1 LTRSTASDFH
11 PQQSSPFETSFS
23 AREGAGEAFETL
35 CRLHRITADGDLNLD
50 HKILSILKLG
60 CEAFELPIALV
71 SHIVGQR
78 YTVEYACSPNNE
90 ILPGTEFEL
99 GATYCT
105 HTLNANQPLSFDHAG
120 ESRIASHPCY
130 QNFALESYIG
140 TPLIVDGER
149 FGTLNF
155 SGPDIHSTPFSSSD
169 HELMRLFSQW
179 IGYEITRQNAEKL
192 SIQQRDLLSSMSQ
205 LARIGSWRLD
215 LKNEK
220 VYWSEMT
227 REIHEVDSDYEPD
240 LATAITFYKEGE
252 SRDRIQALVQ
262 SALDTGAQWNEK
274 LKIVTAKGKEI
285 WVSAMGR
292 PEFYEGECIAIFG
305 TFQDID
311 EQVQVNLQLRLAK
324 EQAEAG
330 TRARSEFL
338 ANMSHEIRTPMNGV
352 VGMLQTLESGD
363 LDSQQRRQIEVAK
376 SSADALLGILNDI
389 LDFSKVEAGKLSL
402 ESLDFDAPALF
413 KDTVAVME
421 PLAATK
427 NLKLTLDAGEL
438 ASHWLRGDAG
448 RIRQI
453 LSNLVGNAIKF
464 TDSGYVSVRLRIISE
479 GEGEGYRLSCAV
491 EDTGIGVDEGAK
503 EKLFEAFEQADSS
516 TTRHFG
522 GTGLGLAI
530 VKQLSRLMNGD
541 VFVDSRLGG
550 GSVFRFELRLDGA
563 QQCHVPLA
571 VSDEEPTKSASDLK
585 VLLVEDNQVNQ
596 LVAQQLLKL
605 NGLES
610 EVVENGQE
618 AIDLLKK
625 SASDEYAMIFMDCQ
639 MPVMDG
645 YEATQKIR
653 QGLAGEAHRDA
664 RIIAMTANAM
674 HGDRERCLDA
684 GMNEYLSKPLNMD
697 VLVQLL
703 KDELGEL
710 PSLSGKV

>member
-1 LTRSTASDFH
+1 MSKSTASDASQIK
-11 PQQSSPFETSFS
+11 PLPFEARFS
-23 AREGAGEAFETL
+23 DSPGAGEAFETL
-35 CRLHRITADGDLNLD
+35 CRLHRITADGDLSLD
-50 HKILSILKLG
+50 QKVLSILKLG
-60 CEAFELPIALV
+60 CEAFDLPIALV
-71 SHIVGQR
+71 SHIVGPR
-78 YTVEYACSPNNE
+78 YIVEYACSPNNE

-130 QNFALESYIG
+130 QNFGLESYIG

-155 SGPDIHSTPFSSSD
+155 SGPDIHSSPFSSSD
-169 HELMRLFSQW
+169 HELMRLFAQW
-179 IGYEITRQNAEKL
+179 IGYEITRQNADLL
-192 SIQQRDLLSSMSQ
+192 SGQQSDLLSSMSQ

-215 LKNEK
+215 LKNET

-240 LATAITFYKEGE
+240 LATAIMFYKEGE

-262 SALDTGAQWNEK
+262 SAIDTGAQWNEK
-274 LKIVTAKGKEI
+274 LKIVTAKGKEV

-413 KDTVAVME
+413 KDIVAVME
-421 PLAATK
+421 PSAATK

-464 TDSGYVSVRLRIISE
+464 TDSGYVSVRLRIVSE
-479 GEGEGYRLSCAV
+479 GEGYCLSCTV
-491 EDTGIGVDEGAK
+491 EDTGIGVDEDAK

-610 EVVENGQE
+610 EIVENGQE

-625 SASDEYAMIFMDCQ
+625 SAPDEYAMIFMDCQ

-653 QGLAGEAHRDA
+653 QGFAGEAHREA

-697 VLVQLL
+697 VLAQLL
-703 KDELGEL
+703 KDELGE
-710 PSLSGKV
+710 SLSLPGKV